1 MIEIVDNWLSRY
13 YPKTPTWKEIA
24 DVVEQLEYT
33 ELANSLRHVYVTG
46 MAITGKIVVVCINI
60 ETTV

>member
-24 DVVEQLEYT
+24 DVVEQLEYA
-33 ELANSLRHVYVTG
+33 ELANSLRQVYITG
-46 MAITGKIVVVCINI
+46 MTITGNVVVIKRSI
-60 ETTV
+60 DKH